1 VTGYIY
7 LLLLAGTILA
17 ALGQV
22 LFKIGATG
30 RDTLFDF
37 VNIWIVVGLISYV
50 FSTVFWI
57 YSLSKAQL
65 TLVYPF
71 TALTFVFVYLVGVFI
86 LGEETSVKALI
97 GVASVLVGLFLIS
110 TA

>member
-1 VTGYIY
+1 MTGYIY
-7 LLLLAGTILA
+7 VLLLAGTILA

-37 VNIWIVVGLISYV
+37 VNIWIIVGLISYV

-71 TALTFVFVYLVGVFI
+71 TALTFVFVYLVGVLV
-86 LGEETSVKALI
+86 LGEATSVKALI
-97 GVASVLVGLFLIS
+97 GVASILVGLFLIS

>member
-1 VTGYIY
+1 MTGYIY
-7 LLLLAGTILA
+7 LLLLAGTVLA

-71 TALTFVFVYLVGVFI
+71 TALTFVFVYLVGVFV